1 MRDRLAKMKTG
12 ASNRQ
17 VAQVL
22 ESAKGTIDAHLFTVK
37 GKLGELPDKDRNKEG
52 EEQRDGHNNAANR

>member
-1 MRDRLAKMKTG
+1 MKTG

-22 ESAKGTIDAHLFTVK
+22 ESAKGTIDAHLFSVK
-37 GKLGELPDKDRNKEG
+37 GKLGDYDGEDGYEDRDEHGDTMIN
-52 EEQRDGHNNAANR
+52 EQ